1 MPKRSG
7 KFYSKNEKEVMKLL
21 GLKPVP
27 MSGAGWIEKED
38 GENDEVLCQLKS
50 TDAESYRIQKLD
62 LEKLEYHAKV
72 SHKLPVF
79 VIQFLKDDSL
89 YALLRIED
97 LDYFTEI
104 SPKEQKQYVDEDMS
118 VQSKIKVKSSSS
130 KSRKEFYERRELQW
144 KKQKR

>member
-7 KFYSKNEKEVMKLL
+7 KFYSKNEKYIMKLL

-38 GENDEVLCQLKS
+38 GENEEVLCQLKS
-50 TDAESYRIQKLD
+50 TDADSYRISKLD
-62 LEKLEYHAKV
+62 LEKLEYHSKV

-97 LDYFTEI
+97 LDYFTDI
-104 SPKEQKQYVDEDMS
+104 SPKEQKQYVDEDIT
-118 VQSKIKVKSSSS
+118 VQTKTKVKSSSS